1 MPFIRKDK
9 AGSCPGHRWEHDGD
23 VVEVDDVDLV
33 AELLAIPGFSEV
45 APEPDPE
52 HQAAE
57 SPDRKDAAGHEE
69 PEAHNA
75 PATPAKRGRPRKT
88 QTEIS
93 E

>member
-9 AGSCPGHRWEHDGD
+9 AGSCPGYSWERDGA
-23 VVEVDDVDLV
+23 VVEVDDLALV

-45 APEPDPE
+45 AEPEPE
-52 HQAAE
+52 HQAADDPSRE
-57 SPDRKDAAGHEE
+57 DAAGHDE
-69 PEAHNA
+69 PEAHDA
-75 PATPAKRGRPRKT
+75 PAAPAKRGRPRKT

>member
-9 AGSCPGHRWEHDGD
+9 AGSCPGHSWEHDGD
-23 VVEVDDVDLV
+23 VVEVDDIDLV
-33 AELLAIPGFSEV
+33 ADLLAIPGFSEV
-45 APEPDPE
+45 APEPEPE

-57 SPDRKDAAGHEE
+57 DDKE
-69 PEAHNA
+69 PEADET
-75 PATPAKRGRPRKT
+75 PAAPAKRGRPRKA